1 MEYSCQTYQL
11 KCNECGRTFGNRPL
25 SGCPEC
31 LAPLE
36 IHYDLAAIE
45 RSARFTRAAIA
56 QGPFNIWRY
65 AALLPIPEGF
75 EPDLPVGFTPL
86 LRARNLGQRI
96 GADNLYVKN
105 DSVCFPTLSFKDR
118 VVSVALANAQAFGFT
133 TVGCSSTGNLANS
146 VAAQAARLG
155 LKATILVPAD
165 LEPAKILNTLVYGA
179 RLIRIDGNY
188 DHVNR
193 LSTQIADEYSWGF
206 VNVNL
211 RPYYAEGSKTQGYE
225 IAEQLGWRLPDNV
238 VCPMAGGSLI
248 RKIRKAF
255 NELIALGLV
264 EDKPVRFFG
273 AQATGCSP
281 ISHSVREGW
290 DYIEP
295 QRPNTIARSLAIGNP
310 ADGPAASRMIRATGG
325 WAEDVSDVE
334 VVSGMQ
340 ELAET
345 EGIFTE
351 TAGGVTTA
359 VTARLYAQGRISR
372 GPDHRR
378 LHHRQRPQDH
388 RRPRRPL
395 RPPRQPRHPPAPHRL
410 RRLPRRTRWRPRTRA
425 HRRSDLN
432 IRQKEHRHFHQ
443 DHSPDRLHPPHRRP
457 EAAHQRRR
465 ESARAHRRHRPEL
478 PRALHPDQGRI
489 RQAAPLYQ
497 HLRQRRGHPLPRRR
511 HLRLPGWRRGH
522 AHPLHRRR
530 NEIKSAKFRP
540 LSNAWNPF

>member
-1 MEYSCQTYQL
+1 MEYSCQTYEL
-11 KCNECGRTFGNRPL
+11 KCNECGRRFGNRPL

-36 IHYDLAAIE
+36 ITYDLEEI
-45 RSARFTRAAIA
+45 RKTGRFTRDAIA
-56 QGPFNIWRY
+56 AGPHNIWRY

-86 LRARNLGQRI
+86 LRARQLGRRI
-96 GADNLYVKN
+96 GAANLYIKN

-118 VVSVALANAQAFGFT
+118 VVSVALANAQKFGFT

-155 LKATILVPAD
+155 LAATILVPAD

-179 RLIRIDGNY
+179 RLVRIDGNY

-193 LSTQIADEYSWGF
+193 LCTLIADEYSYGF

-248 RKIRKAF
+248 RKLKKAF
-255 NELIALGLV
+255 GELVALGLV
-264 EDKPVRFFG
+264 EDKPVKFFG

-281 ISHSVREGW
+281 IAQSVRAGW

-295 QRPNTIARSLAIGNP
+295 QRPATIARSLAIGNP
-310 ADGPAASRMIRATGG
+310 ADGPAASKMIRATGG
-325 WAEDVSDVE
+325 WAEDVSDIE
-334 VVSGMQ
+334 LVSGIQ

-359 VTARLYAQGRISR
+359 VAARLYAQGRIDR
-372 GPDHRR
+372 DDTTVVCITGNGLKTTDAIADRYVLDR
-378 LHHRQRPQDH
+378 AI
-388 RRPRRPL
+388 RPRL
-395 RPPRQPRHPPAPHRL
+395 ADFAEYLAAQNETLEPAL
-410 RRLPRRTRWRPRTRA
+410 V
-425 HRRSDLN
+425 
-432 IRQKEHRHFHQ
+432 
-443 DHSPDRLHPPHRRP
+443 
-457 EAAHQRRR
+457 AA
-465 ESARAHRRHRPEL
+465 
-478 PRALHPDQGRI
+478 D
-489 RQAAPLYQ
+489 
-497 HLRQRRGHPLPRRR
+497 
-511 HLRLPGWRRGH
+511 
-522 AHPLHRRR
+522 
-530 NEIKSAKFRP
+530 
-540 LSNAWNPF
+540 